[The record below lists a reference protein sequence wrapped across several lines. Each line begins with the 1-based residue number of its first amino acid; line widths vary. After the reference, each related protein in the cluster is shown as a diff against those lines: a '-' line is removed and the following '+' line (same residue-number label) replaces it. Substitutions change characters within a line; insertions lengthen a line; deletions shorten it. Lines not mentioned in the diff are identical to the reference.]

1 MVQRSLFILLA
12 SLVLAASAAA
22 QPRALWP
29 GVTYDEQVLFTLH
42 GPVVIHVMIGP
53 RPGGTTNLVP
63 LLSNDS
69 LIGRE
74 TVTSMQRR
82 ASAGAT
88 TAGIS
93 GDFSAFATGLPSGVL
108 IRESQLLH
116 PPSGDRSSAGVL
128 TDGTLD
134 VRRVSFFATWQG
146 AGGKRVLNDLNGLTP
161 ENGSALYTSV
171 YGSATPSSADGVAV
185 VLFPFP
191 AAVPGADLD
200 ATVVEARGA
209 GAVPIPA
216 GGAVLVARGQSAQA
230 LTAEAPVG
238 TTLTTHFILKPD
250 WPGVVSAIGGG
261 PQIVRDGRPVFR
273 ANEAFLQSQI
283 VPRAPRAAV
292 GQLRDGRIVLVAVDG
307 RQPGYSTGMTNFE
320 LAQALVR
327 LGAVT
332 AMGLD
337 GGGSVTMGVEGN
349 LVNRPSDGVERPI
362 GDALVFSYTGAYVP
376 PPKAVVSPDGDGIR
390 DSQTLHYKLV
400 RPSTAT
406 VTLIAPD
413 GSVAYTQTDEQ
424 QPGLV
429 DLTFPPPPAVP
440 APPAPPAATASTLAA
455 RAPADEIPQGRWRLS
470 VSAVD
475 DIGQSSAMTQSFV
488 VNSTIGFLATT
499 PKKLF
504 LPPAGRDLVI
514 SWRQTRSAYVV
525 VTLETRAGEVVR
537 TLAKRRYDAA
547 AAAVTWNSLGRD
559 RKVVKGGWYVIRAVA
574 RNGLG
579 SIEITR
585 DVRVQRVVGPK

>member
-1 MVQRSLFILLA
+1 MVPRSLYVLLA

-29 GVTYDEQVLFTLH
+29 GVTYEEQVLFTLH
-42 GPVVIHVMIGP
+42 GPVVIHVMTGP
-53 RPGGTTNLVP
+53 RPGGTTSLVP

-69 LIGRE
+69 LLGRE

-82 ASAGAT
+82 ASTSTT

-108 IRESQLLH
+108 IRESELLH

-128 TDGTLD
+128 SDGTLD

-146 AGGKRVLNDLNGLTP
+146 AGVKRVLNDLNGPVP
-161 ENGSALYTSV
+161 ENGTALYTSV
-171 YGSATPSSADGVAV
+171 YGSATPPHADGAAV

-191 AAVPGADLD
+191 AAVPGADLA
-200 ATVVEARGA
+200 ATVVEAHGA

-216 GGAVLVARGQSAQA
+216 GGAVLVARGQPVEA
-230 LTAEAPVG
+230 LLAEAPVG
-238 TTLTTHFILKPD
+238 TMLTTHFILRPD
-250 WPGVVSAIGGG
+250 WPGVVSAVGGG
-261 PQIVRDGRPVFR
+261 PQLVRDGAPIFR
-273 ANEAFLQSQI
+273 ANEGFLQAQLG
-283 VPRAPRAAV
+283 PRAPRAAV

-307 RQPGYSTGMTNFE
+307 RQPGYSAGMTNWE

-337 GGGSVTMGVEGN
+337 GGGSVTMGVEGQ

-376 PPKAVVSPDGDGIR
+376 PPKAVVSPDGDGVH
-390 DSQTLHYKLV
+390 DHQTLRYKLV

-406 VTLIAPD
+406 VTLTAPD
-413 GSVAYTQTDEQ
+413 GTVAYTQTGEQ

-440 APPAPPAATASTLAA
+440 SPPAATASTLAA
-455 RAPADEIPQGRWRLS
+455 RAPADEIPQGRWRLT

-475 DIGQSSAMTQSFV
+475 DVGQSSAMTQSFV

-547 AAAVTWNSLGRD
+547 AAAVTWNGLGRD
-559 RKVVKGGWYVIRAVA
+559 KKVVKGGWYVIRAVA

>member
-1 MVQRSLFILLA
+1 MIHRALLVLLA
-12 SLVLAASAAA
+12 SLVLAAAAAA
-22 QPRALWP
+22 QPRVLWP
-29 GVTYDEQVLFTLH
+29 GVSYEEQVLLTIH
-42 GPVVIHVMIGP
+42 GPVVIHVMTGP

-69 LIGRE
+69 LLGRE

-82 ASAGAT
+82 ASAAAT

-134 VRRVSFFATWQG
+134 VRRISFFASWQG
-146 AGGKRVLNDLNGLTP
+146 AGVRRVLNDLNGPVP
-161 ENGSALYTSV
+161 ENGTALYTAV
-171 YGSATPSSADGVAV
+171 YGSATPSYADSAAV

-191 AAVPGADLD
+191 AAVPGGDLG

-216 GGAVLVARGQSAQA
+216 GGAVLVARGQSAVT
-230 LTAEAPVG
+230 LLAEAPVG
-238 TTLTTHFILKPD
+238 TTLTTRFILRPD

-261 PQIVRDGRPVFR
+261 PQIVRDGGPVFR
-273 ANEAFLQSQI
+273 ANEAFLQSQTR
-283 VPRAPRAAV
+283 PRAPRAAV

-307 RQPGYSTGMTNFE
+307 RQPGYSAGMTNWE

-337 GGGSVTMGVEGN
+337 GGGSVTMGVEGQ

-362 GDALVFSYTGAYVP
+362 GDALVFSYTGAYVQP
-376 PPKAVVSPDGDGIR
+376 PQAVVSPDGDGIR
-390 DSQTLHYKLV
+390 DSQALRYKLV

-406 VTLIAPD
+406 VTLTAPD
-413 GSVAYTQTDEQ
+413 GTVAYTQTGEQ

-429 DLTFPPPPAVP
+429 ELTFPPPPAVP
-440 APPAPPAATASTLAA
+440 SPPVATASTLAVRA
-455 RAPADEIPQGRWRLS
+455 RVDEIPQGRWRLS

-504 LPPAGRDLVI
+504 LPPEGRDLLI
-514 SWRQTRSAYVV
+514 SWRQTRSAFVV
-525 VTLETRAGEVVR
+525 VTVETRAGEVVR
-537 TLAKRRYDAA
+537 TLAKQRYTAA